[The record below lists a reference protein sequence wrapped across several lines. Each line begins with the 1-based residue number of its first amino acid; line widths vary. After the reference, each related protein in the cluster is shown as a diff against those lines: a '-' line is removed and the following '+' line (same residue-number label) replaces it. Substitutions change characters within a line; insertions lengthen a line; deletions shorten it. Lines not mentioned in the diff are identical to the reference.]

1 MPNTLG
7 KNLNLC
13 LSLLKRPQH
22 PHPLNTNYNSL
33 YEDFDSVPPP
43 ITTTSYVSAS
53 PSSVSTDYMETE
65 DYNISTTTNNNN
77 NTAAVGPSTPD
88 LTAAY
93 ASRRFFIS
101 SPGRSNSIVDSLS
114 LSSSNLFSSPVGE
127 EAEAEAEDSSASS
140 PTARVAGGVPVQTYS
155 PDPYVDFRRSMQEMV
170 ESRDLGNL
178 EIKEVWEYL
187 QELLLSY
194 LSLNPK
200 NTHKYIVGAF
210 TDLVVNLMS
219 TPTNHTINHPS
230 SSSSSSSFSSNGG
243 IRYVLS

>member
-13 LSLLKRPQH
+13 LSLLKRPQAQFTLSPQH

-33 YEDFDSVPPP
+33 FEDFDSVPPP

-53 PSSVSTDYMETE
+53 PFSVSTDYMETE
-65 DYNISTTTNNNN
+65 DYNIST

-114 LSSSNLFSSPVGE
+114 LSSSTLFSSPVGE
-127 EAEAEAEDSSASS
+127 EAEESSSSS
-140 PTARVAGGVPVQTYS
+140 PAARVAGGVPVHTYS
-155 PDPYVDFRRSMQEMV
+155 PNPYVDFRRSMQEMV

-219 TPTNHTINHPS
+219 TPTNHTTNHPS